1 MKHIERKLR
10 WQIRKS
16 VRVMKEEVK
25 EQENLEDR
33 RPSSFKTESVE
44 EMFRHSHLE
53 SWNIGKID
61 KKGFELERVMKAEIK
76 GQSDR
81 DFE

>member
-53 SWNIGKID
+53 SWNISTSVKSTR
-61 KKGFELERVMKAEIK
+61 KVLNW
-76 GQSDR
+76 SL
-81 DFE
+81 